1 MARLLNLIAM
11 RLSLFYVVFI
21 FVSFALS
28 LMLPSLGD
36 VLEQHNESCYWMDA
50 MLSGVKCGPDVY
62 ASSLQELFFNFWLTF
77 LYALV
82 FAFILP
88 MTVLWKAILLYAPLM
103 YLLARHFLSVRQ
115 RPS

>member
-1 MARLLNLIAM
+1 MARLFNLFAM

-88 MTVLWKAILLYAPLM
+88 MTVLWKAILLFAPLM
-103 YLLARHFLSVRQ
+103 YLLVRYVLYVRQ
-115 RPS
+115 GSS